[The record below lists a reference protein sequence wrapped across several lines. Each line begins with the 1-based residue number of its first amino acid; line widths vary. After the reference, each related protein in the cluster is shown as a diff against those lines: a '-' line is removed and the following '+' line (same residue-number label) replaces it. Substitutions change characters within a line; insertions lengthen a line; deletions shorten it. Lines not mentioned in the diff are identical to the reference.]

1 MTINEWANKMKY
13 SNFCNSRADNLRH
26 DVRISP
32 KIELDRDLK
41 VKHILYKNHYDWRNK
56 SARVVTRS
64 NIAIFVIQGQI
75 ILEILVG
82 FCP

>member
-1 MTINEWANKMKY
+1 MKY
-13 SNFCNSRADNLRH
+13 SYFCNSRADNFGHNRQ
-26 DVRISP
+26 ISP
-32 KIELDRDLK
+32 KIELGRDLK
-41 VKHILYKNHYDWRNK
+41 VKHIMYKNHYDWRRNE

-64 NIAIFVIQGQI
+64 NIAIFVIQGEI